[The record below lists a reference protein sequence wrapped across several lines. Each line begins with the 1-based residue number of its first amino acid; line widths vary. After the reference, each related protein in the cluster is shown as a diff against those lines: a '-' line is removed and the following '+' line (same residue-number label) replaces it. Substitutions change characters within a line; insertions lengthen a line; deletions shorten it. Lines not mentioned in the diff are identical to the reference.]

1 MRRSGS
7 RCWLLSASL
16 AHDTVPAT
24 GCADVSW
31 PALTPDDAGF
41 AHAAALGG
49 QMRIVT
55 ISVVALLFAPCVR
68 AEQPTEDSAARRQL
82 ADRGTRRITIGVV
95 QLAAGAFVVPITSEP
110 AGRKG
115 PGS

>member
-1 MRRSGS
+1 
-7 RCWLLSASL
+7 
-16 AHDTVPAT
+16 
-24 GCADVSW
+24 
-31 PALTPDDAGF
+31 
-41 AHAAALGG
+41 
-49 QMRIVT
+49 MRIIT

-115 PGS
+115 PGQLIGIPMIAAGMGFTLAGLRDRERATRPSVTFSGAVGSRTLLQISRSW